1 MAIARALVNSP
12 RMIIADEPTGNL
24 DPVRSLELMLLLEK
38 INELGT
44 TLLVV
49 THEKELVNAFS
60 KRVVAI
66 TTARSSPTE
75 WTGISAMKLS
85 RLGYLIKSGF
95 TGIFSHGL
103 MSFATVTITMA
114 CLIIMGS
121 FGLLVV
127 NINELIADLE
137 QENEVVAF
145 IDENLTEEEARAIEP
160 LIEAVP
166 NVSGADFVSR
176 AEAMEN
182 FQEDYDPRLF
192 DSLDASVFRDRYII
206 HLTDVSLTAQTKA
219 DLEAVDGVADV
230 NAHLEYAEAFIT
242 VRNVVSIVSLALIII
257 LIVVSFFIMSN
268 TIKLA
273 TFTRREEIAIMRMV
287 GASNGFIR
295 CPFVIEGLVLGLVG
309 GLLAFGIEIG
319 LYSLLLGKVMGGVA
333 AGLSAAAR
341 LGRHVAAAYMLPGRR
356 RARRRVRRLER
367 DTQLPQGL
375 NPGRTMKKKTA
386 VSVIAVSW
394 PSCCSSLLLSAI
406 GSMGAFADGGK
417 LSGPR

>member
-1 MAIARALVNSP
+1 MRLN
-12 RMIIADEPTGNL
+12 
-24 DPVRSLELMLLLEK
+24 
-38 INELGT
+38 
-44 TLLVV
+44 
-49 THEKELVNAFS
+49 
-60 KRVVAI
+60 
-66 TTARSSPTE
+66 
-75 WTGISAMKLS
+75 

-145 IDENLTEEEARAIEP
+145 IDENLSEEEARAIEP

-176 AEAMEN
+176 EEAMED
-182 FQEDYDPRLF
+182 FQEGYDPEMF
-192 DSLDASVFRDRYII
+192 EYLDPTVFRDRYII
-206 HLTDVSLTAQTKA
+206 HLTDVAMTADTQE
-219 DLEAVDGVADV
+219 DIEAVDGVARV
-230 NAHLEYAEAFIT
+230 RAHLEYAEIFVT

-287 GASNGFIR
+287 GASNAFIR
-295 CPFVIEGLVLGLVG
+295 CPFVIEGLVLGIVG
-309 GLLAFGIEIG
+309 GVLAFGIEIG
-319 LYSLLLGKVMGGVA
+319 LYTLLLNRVVGGLA
-333 AGLSAAAR
+333 AGLFGLLPVSAVMWPM
-341 LGRHVAAAYMLPGRR
+341 LGCFLGVGVAVG
-356 RARRRVRRLER
+356 
-367 DTQLPQGL
+367 
-375 NPGRTMKKKTA
+375 A
-386 VSVIAVSW
+386 VGGS
-394 PSCCSSLLLSAI
+394 SAI
-406 GSMGAFADGGK
+406 RNYLK
-417 LSGPR
+417 V